1 MREFGQLPEG
11 ASPTARPGAYGLIV
25 NDAGQ
30 LAVVRTPGG
39 VFLPGGG
46 IHEGESP
53 ESALAREIRE
63 ECGLEVLVRERLG
76 EALQYVDAHVEGH
89 FAKQCVFFR
98 CTVCNAGG
106 KILEQDHVTVWL
118 DLAEAHHVLTHESQV
133 WAVGLLNNAC

>member
-46 IHEGESP
+46 IDPGESP
-53 ESALAREIRE
+53 ESALIREVRE
-63 ECGLEVLVRERLG
+63 ECGFDVLVRECLG
-76 EALQYVDAHVEGH
+76 EALQYASDPVEGH

-98 CTVCNAGG
+98 CAVIATGG
-106 KILEQDHVTVWL
+106 AIVEQDHETLWVSV
-118 DLAEAHHVLTHESQV
+118 DDARRMLTHESQA
-133 WAVGLLNNAC
+133 WAVSLLDAC